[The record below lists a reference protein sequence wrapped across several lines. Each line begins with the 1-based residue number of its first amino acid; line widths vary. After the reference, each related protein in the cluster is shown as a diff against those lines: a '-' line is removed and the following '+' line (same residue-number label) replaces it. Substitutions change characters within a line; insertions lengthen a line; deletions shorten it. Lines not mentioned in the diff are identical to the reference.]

1 MKSLNKTEEDPIT
14 VDTTGE
20 YHTSESMIS
29 QVIIH
34 KVASVLTLV
43 WYTHHHLSVT

>member
-20 YHTSESMIS
+20 YHTSMIS

-34 KVASVLTLV
+34 KVGSVLTLV
-43 WYTHHHLSVT
+43 WYTHYHLSVT